1 MEAEGTLD
9 CNLTAQQWLIV
20 ADTCVI
26 LKPFMFAQRTF
37 EGEKYVTI
45 SLIPYVLYKIRS
57 LLEEVRNS
65 AFTSFQV
72 ANLIRKMANAFED
85 HWGCGE
91 PGTVATENLVE
102 GRNRRPRGIP
112 LLTLVA
118 SLLDPRFKFGPGLAD
133 LDKDYIWNVI
143 LHQMIGI
150 DRSRTLA
157 QQQAQQEQAQ
167 QEGHHQDDNQEH
179 HNDDA
184 FHDMF
189 DELNALRMAEGIAEI
204 NPVQGEDQ
212 AAVTSHDRARAEL
225 LMYRGEPALALQKED
240 RSYNNPLEWW
250 RVKAQQFPLLSEL
263 AIKYL
268 CIPATSAPSERVF
281 SSAGLTISKER
292 SRLDPSTAN
301 ELVFL
306 HETIPAMKRYK
317 ASIEAIADC

>member
-1 MEAEGTLD
+1 MIVLAIKLTK
-9 CNLTAQQWLIV
+9 NLGCSNNHDNGFDFPPA
-20 ADTCVI
+20 
-26 LKPFMFAQRTF
+26 
-37 EGEKYVTI
+37 VTI
-45 SLIPYVLYKIRS
+45 TDTTIDTDRNGCSDTTSMLARFVVICFCLQFVKIRS

-91 PGTVATENLVE
+91 AGTVATESLTE
-102 GRNRRPRGIP
+102 GRHRRPRGIP

-133 LDKDYIWNVI
+133 VDKEYIWNVI

-212 AAVTSHDRARAEL
+212 AAVTSHDRAHAEL

-250 RVKAQQFPLLSEL
+250 RVKAHQSPLISEL
-263 AIKYL
+263 AINERLQGKY
-268 CIPATSAPSERVF
+268 
-281 SSAGLTISKER
+281 
-292 SRLDPSTAN
+292 
-301 ELVFL
+301 
-306 HETIPAMKRYK
+306 
-317 ASIEAIADC
+317 